1 MKNAYSTPEDKST
14 AKELGITV
22 KELQAQRKAEDV
34 LVNELTHDNTQPR
47 TATQPRHRAQRRSQ

>member
-34 LVNELTHDNTQPR
+34 LVNELTHDNPTLRQVAR
-47 TATQPRHRAQRRSQ
+47 DHRGR